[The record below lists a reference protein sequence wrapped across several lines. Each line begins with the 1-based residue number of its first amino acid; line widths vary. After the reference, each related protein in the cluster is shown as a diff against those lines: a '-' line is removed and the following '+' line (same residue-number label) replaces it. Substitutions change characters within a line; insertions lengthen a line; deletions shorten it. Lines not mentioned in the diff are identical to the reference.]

1 MLTEQFSTMDWN
13 ILYVN
18 AGVFVIAMII
28 GLCIGFTAGRN
39 FAIERMSAYIN
50 ARKEDRE
57 NTPNES

>member
-1 MLTEQFSTMDWN
+1 MLAEQFATIDWHTV
-13 ILYVN
+13 YVN

-28 GLCIGFTAGRN
+28 GLCVGFNAGRN

-50 ARKEDRE
+50 ARKDRE